1 MAKRYDPNTVLDEPP
16 QPKEP
21 VHTLNKTRIVDGV
34 RWVAGVGKKDTDLVF
49 VGTSLTEEEDEEEVQ
64 ESYRSVRIP
73 ARYLKHSGGETFK
86 RVALLYGIDIEE
98 CYYTTICKWLLPH
111 ARRISPSTIDIELGI
126 PCLTKELQEIKPKI
140 VVAMGKCVLD
150 FLIEEKVPKTDVEG
164 VWFFSKKFNCKVYY
178 MEPPIFLDM
187 KPETV
192 ERFKTDFE
200 SVAKELEQTRSGIMA
215 PSVELNYKVINNSQ
229 ELSELVD
236 YLESNRKT
244 VISIDCE
251 WHGNSHVDGKLRS
264 LQLGYGNGEASYIR
278 FRDDQTNYVF
288 DVEYREAGKILARWL
303 DRPEV
308 KYIGH
313 HISADLPWMHHW
325 LGLEWYRKTLLDT
338 EFGLQCCDENEE
350 LGLERLAIKYTDMG
364 RYDWEL
370 YMWKRNKENKPLCE
384 DGYGYIPDDIL
395 IPYALAD
402 VDCVYRSAPIIMA
415 DMRRQGVWEY
425 YQQTF
430 GPFTSDV
437 FTWFV
442 LVGLPMDIPLMDDLR
457 DLFQYV
463 TVEFEKE
470 FQNDVFGTIQK
481 KFINKCKELSESQD
495 IDVTSFEDAM
505 DAWEEGVFKTEKV
518 KALSGQFATKTVG
531 PQNVKIIKPIIDSL
545 FTINKSFNLYST
557 DHKKMLLFDVLGLMP
572 VKSTANKSAG
582 MPSVDWETVME
593 YPPERRKLFTPATDK
608 QTIEILGSQCGEEL
622 LQEWLN
628 LNAVGNLRK
637 AFLKE
642 ATLDEETGEVT
653 KENGLHK
660 WLCSDDR
667 IHGMFSTT
675 ETGRPR
681 SWKPNVL
688 NWPKYASKRVMAGV
702 ETLLKQRNEQ
712 GVLPDH
718 LKKWLNKKIP
728 GVRSCVRIQE
738 GWCIVESDY
747 QTAEVRGLGYISG
760 DANLI
765 SLVDEPDPCYVKL
778 NKTGQEA
785 TGVNAVRVAYPEYLT
800 CSDPAYLRKVHKTQD
815 GETTVI
821 DVLDEWVVKDDQGNE
836 VHAKADL
843 HWSLAE
849 MALKLPREVLDEVYR
864 AMGKVGNFCVISST
878 LVKTQKGDIPITKLS
893 IDDLVWDGNNWVSH
907 EGIICHGRKKVI
919 TYGKLTA
926 TPDHLVWTDS
936 GLITMLDAKLRQVA
950 FTESSR
956 EGQVI
961 EVGDVQCEPDR
972 YTSDRRQEIAAL
984 CRGDLPSL
992 WSCVLEELGQSD
1004 SRALT
1009 ELLLYSKEKIQ
1020 GYSSKDCSTSWSEI
1034 QLHDAKVLERFA
1046 QAIERLQRTGH
1057 PSAFCIAGRVR
1068 KLGLSCLSGSRLQ
1081 ETGVRQDR
1089 QQWTLLKNES
1099 SSCKQSDQSSE
1110 HTNEEIS
1117 SGVCRHIYGD
1127 ISGMY
1132 LQSSNNSEPASEG
1145 YEHGSYLGEV
1155 AKLASNLQEEAKI
1168 LGSCMEADVY
1178 DIINAGEHH
1187 RFTAN
1192 GYLISNSSA
1201 YGASGATL
1209 ERKIESDTKKKP
1221 DPGMGDALLRALDE
1235 RQPVASDYLRDC
1247 ERIPAEVGTM
1257 RAFSG
1262 RVRHFHTNKQ
1272 YRSDS
1277 RVSKLLRKKLA
1288 AMGRECRNF
1297 PMQESVAFSSA
1308 RACVWLL
1315 EFKRKFNLQGYPFSV
1330 LYDAITSGCPLHER
1344 AIWTKAHTLFMF
1356 LKNGHRYDT
1365 RLLRYP
1371 VDHELNIAWSWAPDD
1386 ETLKLWKNPEFE
1398 PTPPELKH
1406 VENWLDREIAFYTE
1420 NPWSSTSKQTLRDL
1434 DWHASIPDPTLT
1446 THDHNDAA

>member
-1 MAKRYDPNTVLDEPP
+1 MVKRYDPKTVLDDPP

-21 VHTLNKTRIVDGV
+21 VYTLNKTRVVDGV
-34 RWVAGVGKKDTDLVF
+34 RWVAGVGKRETDLVF
-49 VGTSLTEEEDEEEVQ
+49 IGSSLAEEEDEEEVQ
-64 ESYRSVRIP
+64 ESYKTVKIP

-98 CYYTTICKWLLPH
+98 CYYTAICKWLLPH
-111 ARRISPSTIDIELGI
+111 ARRFTPSTIDIEFGI

-178 MEPPIFLDM
+178 MEPPIFLDL

-200 SVAKELEQTRSGIMA
+200 SVAKELEYTRSGFLA
-215 PSVELNYKVINNSQ
+215 PCMELDYKVINNSS
-229 ELSELVD
+229 ELTELVD
-236 YLESNRKT
+236 YLESNKKT
-244 VISIDCE
+244 VISVDCE
-251 WHGNSHVDGKLRS
+251 WHGNSHIDGKLRS
-264 LQLGYGNGEASYIR
+264 LQLGYGNGKAAYIR
-278 FRDDQTNYVF
+278 FRDEQTNYVF
-288 DVEYREAGKILARWL
+288 DVGYKEAGAILSRWL

-313 HISADLPWMHHW
+313 HISADLPWMHHC

-350 LGLERLAIKYTDMG
+350 LGLERLSIKYTDMG

-370 YMWKRNKENKPLCE
+370 YMWKREKENKPLCE
-384 DGYGYIPDDIL
+384 DGYGYIPDNIL

-402 VDCVYRSAPIIMA
+402 VDCVYRSAPIIIA
-415 DMRRQGVWEY
+415 DMRKQGVWEY

-442 LVGLPMDIPLMDDLR
+442 LVGLTMDIPLMDDMR

-481 KFINKCKELSESQD
+481 KFIDKCKQLSGNENLD
-495 IDVTSFEDAM
+495 AGPFEEAM

-518 KALSGQFATKTVG
+518 KALVGQFAVKNVG
-531 PQNVKIIKPIIDSL
+531 AQAIKEIKPIIDSL

-557 DHKKMLLFDVLGLMP
+557 DHKKMLLFDVIGLTP

-593 YPPERRKLFTPATDK
+593 YPPERRKLFAPATDK
-608 QTIEILGSQCGEEL
+608 QTIEILGAQSGEDL

-660 WLCSDDR
+660 WLCSDKR

-712 GVLPDH
+712 GVLPEE
-718 LKKWLNKKIP
+718 LKKWIDKKIP

-760 DANLI
+760 DENLI
-765 SLVDEPDPCYVKL
+765 NLVDKPDPCYVKL
-778 NKTGQEA
+778 NKAGQEA
-785 TGVNAVRVAYPEYLT
+785 TGTSAVRVAYPDYLT
-800 CSDPAYLRKVHKTQD
+800 YSDTAYLRKVHKTHD
-815 GETTVI
+815 NETTVI
-821 DVLDEWVVKDDQGNE
+821 DILDEWIVKDAQGNE

-849 MALKLPREVLDEVYR
+849 MALKLPREVLDDLYR
-864 AMGKVGNFCVISST
+864 SMGKIGNFCCIGST
-878 LVKTQKGDIPITKLS
+878 LITCKEKNVPIKDLS
-893 IDDLVWDGNNWVSH
+893 TDDLVWDGNDWVSH
-907 EGIICHGRKKVI
+907 DGIICHGKQKVI
-919 TYGKLTA
+919 TYKNLTA
-926 TPDHLVWTDS
+926 TPDHLVWTTS
-936 GLITMLDAKLRQVA
+936 GILTLLDARIRQA
-950 FTESSR
+950 SLIEASKES
-956 EGQVI
+956 EVI
-961 EVGDVQCEPDR
+961 TVGALQSEPDG
-972 YTSDRRQEIAAL
+972 YTCYKRKEIASI
-984 CRGDLPSL
+984 CRGDMRPL
-992 WSCVLEELGQSD
+992 WDCVLEELGQSD
-1004 SRALT
+1004 KRAIHKMLMHSSAEVRRNTSR
-1009 ELLLYSKEKIQ
+1009 
-1020 GYSSKDCSTSWSEI
+1020 SSQNTRSTV
-1034 QLHDAKVLERFA
+1034 QLHEAEVLQRFA
-1046 QAIERLQRTGH
+1046 CAIERLQREGN
-1057 PSAFCIAGRVR
+1057 PSAIQITRRIC
-1068 KLGLSCLSGSRLQ
+1068 KMGLSLLSECKLSKN
-1081 ETGVRQDR
+1081 GVRSYR
-1089 QQWTLLKNES
+1089 QQRALLEREYSSCEQSNES
-1099 SSCKQSDQSSE
+1099 SQHKNHKDSSDKSRCFFGEIPRMHLQSCDNKKSIFSRTE
-1110 HTNEEIS
+1110 RRRHLEEIKE
-1117 SGVCRHIYGD
+1117 I
-1127 ISGMY
+1127 
-1132 LQSSNNSEPASEG
+1132 A
-1145 YEHGSYLGEV
+1145 SYL
-1155 AKLASNLQEEAKI
+1155 KKEAEI
-1168 LGSCMEADVY
+1168 LRSCVEADVY

-1221 DPGMGDALLRALDE
+1221 EPGMGDALLRALDE

-1272 YRSDS
+1272 YRSDG

-1308 RACVWLL
+1308 RACIWLL
-1315 EFKRKFNLQGYPFSV
+1315 EFRRKFNLQGYPFSV

-1386 ETLKLWKNPEFE
+1386 DTLKLWKNPEFE

-1406 VENWLDREIAFYTE
+1406 VEDWLDREIEFYVN
-1420 NPWSSTSKQTLRDL
+1420 NPWCSTSKQTLRDL
-1434 DWHASIPDPTLT
+1434 DWHASIPAPEHID
-1446 THDHNDAA
+1446 DYVDVS

>member
-1 MAKRYDPNTVLDEPP
+1 MVKRYDPNTVHDDPP

-21 VHTLNKTRIVDGV
+21 VQTLNKTRVVDGV

-49 VGTSLTEEEDEEEVQ
+49 IGTSLTEEEDEEEVQ
-64 ESYRSVRIP
+64 ESYRQVRIP

-98 CYYTTICKWLLPH
+98 CYYTTVCKWLLPH

-126 PCLTKELQEIKPKI
+126 PCLIKELHEIKPKI

-200 SVAKELEQTRSGIMA
+200 AVAKELEQTRSGIIS
-215 PSVELNYKVINNSQ
+215 PSVKLDYKVINNAQ
-229 ELSELVD
+229 ELKELVD
-236 YLESNRKT
+236 YLEASRKT
-244 VISIDCE
+244 VISVDCE
-251 WHGNSHVDGKLRS
+251 WHGSNHMDGKLRS
-264 LQLGYGNGEASYIR
+264 LQLGYGNGQAAYIR
-278 FRDDQTNYVF
+278 FRDDKTNYVF
-288 DVEYREAGKILARWL
+288 DVEYREAGKILSRWL

-370 YMWKRNKENKPLCE
+370 YMWKRDKENKPLCE

-481 KFINKCKELSESQD
+481 KLLDKCRELSENPD
-495 IDVTSFEDAM
+495 LDVAPFEDAM

-518 KALSGQFATKTVG
+518 KALVGQFAAKAVG
-531 PQNVKIIKPIIDSL
+531 PQNVKIVKPIIDSL

-557 DHKKMLLFDVLGLMP
+557 DHKKMLLFDTLGLTP

-608 QTIEILGSQCGEEL
+608 QTIEILGSQSGEEL

-660 WLCSDDR
+660 WLCSDNR

-702 ETLLKQRNEQ
+702 ATLLKQRNEQ
-712 GVLPDH
+712 GVLPEH
-718 LKKWLNKKIP
+718 LKKWLDKKIP

-747 QTAEVRGLGYISG
+747 QTAEVRGLAYISG
-760 DANLI
+760 DDNLI
-765 SLVDEPDPCYVKL
+765 KLVDEPDPCYVKL
-778 NKTGQEA
+778 TKAGQEA
-785 TGVNAVRVAYPEYLT
+785 TGASTVRVAYPDYLT
-800 CSDPAYLRKVHKTQD
+800 CADPAYLRKVHKTHD
-815 GETTVI
+815 GETVVI
-821 DVLDEWVVKDDQGNE
+821 DVLDEWVVKDAQGNE

-864 AMGKVGNFCVISST
+864 AMGKVGNF
-878 LVKTQKGDIPITKLS
+878 
-893 IDDLVWDGNNWVSH
+893 
-907 EGIICHGRKKVI
+907 
-919 TYGKLTA
+919 
-926 TPDHLVWTDS
+926 
-936 GLITMLDAKLRQVA
+936 
-950 FTESSR
+950 
-956 EGQVI
+956 
-961 EVGDVQCEPDR
+961 
-972 YTSDRRQEIAAL
+972 
-984 CRGDLPSL
+984 
-992 WSCVLEELGQSD
+992 
-1004 SRALT
+1004 
-1009 ELLLYSKEKIQ
+1009 
-1020 GYSSKDCSTSWSEI
+1020 
-1034 QLHDAKVLERFA
+1034 
-1046 QAIERLQRTGH
+1046 
-1057 PSAFCIAGRVR
+1057 
-1068 KLGLSCLSGSRLQ
+1068 
-1081 ETGVRQDR
+1081 
-1089 QQWTLLKNES
+1089 
-1099 SSCKQSDQSSE
+1099 
-1110 HTNEEIS
+1110 
-1117 SGVCRHIYGD
+1117 
-1127 ISGMY
+1127 
-1132 LQSSNNSEPASEG
+1132 
-1145 YEHGSYLGEV
+1145 
-1155 AKLASNLQEEAKI
+1155 
-1168 LGSCMEADVY
+1168 
-1178 DIINAGEHH
+1178 
-1187 RFTAN
+1187 
-1192 GYLISNSSA
+1192 SSA

-1235 RQPVASDYLRDC
+1235 RQPTASDYLRDC

-1356 LKNGHRYDT
+1356 MKNGHRYDT

-1386 ETLKLWKNPEFE
+1386 ETLKLWKAPEFE

-1406 VENWLDREIAFYTE
+1406 VEDWLDREIEFYTS
-1420 NPWSSTSKQTLRDL
+1420 NPWCSTSRQTLRDL
-1434 DWHASIPDPTLT
+1434 DWHASIPAPNQTNN
-1446 THDHNDAA
+1446 DHTDAA